1 MNYRSLTDKDHE
13 AIQVALWKAVAKAE
27 SKDWIS
33 SVDLPTAYQ
42 EITSGKYIGLI
53 VEETY
58 LVMADI
64 VTPWYA
70 APDNKTLA
78 ELLVL
83 RVYDGPGKFDSI
95 PRVLQL
101 LAETV
106 GAGAIVVGTALTRTN
121 RALQRMYARHGF
133 QVSSVELFKN
143 LKE

>member
-1 MNYRSLTDKDHE
+1 MSYRSRDSTDNE
-13 AIQVALWKAVAKAE
+13 AIRKALWKAVAKAE
-27 SKDWIS
+27 SKKWVS
-33 SVDLPTAYQ
+33 TVDLPKAYQ
-42 EITSGKYIGLI
+42 EIISGKYLGLI
-53 VEETY
+53 VDETY
-58 LVMADI
+58 LLMADT

-70 APDNKTLA
+70 AEDNVTLA

-95 PRVLQL
+95 PRALFL
-101 LAETV
+101 LAERC
-106 GAGAIVVGTALTRTN
+106 GAGSIVVGTALTRTN